1 MTKNDLVSTRD
12 VVQGDVNF
20 IMSTWLKGLLYGGD
34 EYFRKIPK
42 DIYFANHHKILEQ
55 IILRP
60 STKIKVCC
68 LKDSPDVILSYCVYA
83 ETENKSVVIWT
94 FTKKDWRGIGL
105 SKSLWP
111 PNIFAITNLT
121 RVGEAILKKY
131 PRVSFNPYL

>member
-1 MTKNDLVSTRD
+1 MNKSDLVTIRD

-42 DIYFANHHKILEQ
+42 DVYFANHHKVLEQ
-55 IILRP
+55 IISRP
-60 STKIKVCC
+60 TTKIKVCC
-68 LKDSPDVILSYCVYA
+68 LKDSTDVILSYCVYSEA
-83 ETENKSVVIWT
+83 GEKSAVAWC

-111 PNIFAITNLT
+111 NNVFAVTNLT
-121 RVGEAILKKY
+121 RVGESILRKY
-131 PRVSFNPYL
+131 GKVVFNPYL